1 MSLSPSPARRDA
13 AICAVLGLPVQSEQV
28 RGPSCC
34 CCRWHGQRF
43 SPAVFAPVLACFAA
57 EFPLKELVNSSRH
70 LVFSDI
76 SYRQDKS
83 LVLRS

>member
-1 MSLSPSPARRDA
+1 M
-13 AICAVLGLPVQSEQV
+13 
-28 RGPSCC
+28 
-34 CCRWHGQRF
+34 
-43 SPAVFAPVLACFAA
+43 FAPVLACFAA